1 MCVSADGKLAAAR
14 HQRRETVWG
23 RRGEPA
29 CLDAGQ
35 HGISDAKMCLSI
47 HLMGSVAYV
56 LLDIVHTLLEKVEN
70 TH

>member
-1 MCVSADGKLAAAR
+1 M
-14 HQRRETVWG
+14 WG

-35 HGISDAKMCLSI
+35 HGISDAKCVFVYISDGLSCLRI
-47 HLMGSVAYV
+47 RYYYV
-56 LLDIVHTLLEKVEN
+56 LDIIRYTLHTLLEKIEN